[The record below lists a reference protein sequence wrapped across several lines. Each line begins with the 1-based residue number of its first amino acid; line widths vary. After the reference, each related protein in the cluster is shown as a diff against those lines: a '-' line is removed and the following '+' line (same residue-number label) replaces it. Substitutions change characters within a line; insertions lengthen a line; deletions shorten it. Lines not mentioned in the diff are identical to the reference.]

1 MSKLG
6 GVLGATSARL
16 LGAVLLLAAYA
27 KAIDPTGFAAN
38 LRDML
43 WVPAGA
49 AYVWGLL
56 VIAFE
61 AGLGTALL
69 GGARDRR
76 ILVLT
81 SATFLTFVGVV
92 AWQLLRPGAA
102 AACGCFGQLLE
113 RTPRQAL
120 FEDLG
125 LAALSGVAWIGSGA
139 RSAAPRRAPAIVGAG
154 AGMALALCAPWL
166 PLDDH
171 ATALAPGVTV
181 ASTQLDQ
188 IVPELQTGRHL
199 VLLLDRRD
207 PATARRI
214 HHLNERLELPG
225 SPTPVWGVADDDPE
239 AATAFLWSAGP
250 AFEVRSAPPRML
262 RRLYRA
268 LPRSALIDEGH
279 VVTTWNGFPSDAALD
294 VLARGELP

>member
-6 GVLGATSARL
+6 GVLGPTSARL

-27 KAIDPTGFAAN
+27 KAIDPMGFAAN

-43 WVPAGA
+43 PVPGAA

-76 ILVLT
+76 VLLLT

-92 AWQLLRPGAA
+92 TWQLLRPGAA

-113 RTPRQAL
+113 RTPLQAL

-125 LAALSGVAWIGSGA
+125 LVGLSGVAWLGSGM
-139 RSAAPRRAPAIVGAG
+139 RSAPPRRAPAIIGAG
-154 AGMALALCAPWL
+154 AGLALALCAPWL

-171 ATALAPGVTV
+171 ATALAP
-181 ASTQLDQ
+181 
-188 IVPELQTGRHL
+188 
-199 VLLLDRRD
+199 
-207 PATARRI
+207 
-214 HHLNERLELPG
+214 
-225 SPTPVWGVADDDPE
+225 
-239 AATAFLWSAGP
+239 
-250 AFEVRSAPPRML
+250 
-262 RRLYRA
+262 
-268 LPRSALIDEGH
+268 
-279 VVTTWNGFPSDAALD
+279 
-294 VLARGELP
+294 